1 MGTMIHVQRDA
12 EGVSLAAAELVVLAA
27 KQAIE
32 TQDAFYIALS
42 GGGTP
47 KRLYQHLA
55 SDAYQQQIDWQKVH
69 IYFGDERSVSPED
82 PESNYRMAREAF
94 LDKSTIPESQIH
106 RMEGE
111 RADLAQAAADYA
123 ERLQALPVSNGLP
136 QFDLILLGMG
146 DDGHTASLFPGT
158 AALTEKKK
166 TVVAHTIPQMN
177 TQRLT
182 LTYPVI
188 NNAHQVMVLAAGAN
202 KASRLEEVLVSAPEG
217 KYPIQGVKPKGILNW
232 LLDQAA
238 AAKLPK
244 RLIE

>member
-1 MGTMIHVQRDA
+1 MGTMIHVLRDA
-12 EGVSLAAAELVVLAA
+12 EAVSLAAAELVVLAA
-27 KQAIE
+27 NQAIE
-32 TQDAFYIALS
+32 TQGAFYIALS

-55 SDAYQQQIDWQKVH
+55 SDAYNQQIDWQRVH
-69 IYFGDERSVSPED
+69 IYFGDERCVSPEH
-82 PESNYRMAREAF
+82 PESNYRMAREAL
-94 LDKSTIPESQIH
+94 LDKLTIPESQIH

-123 ERLQALPVSNGLP
+123 ELLQTLPLSKGLP

-158 AALTEKKK
+158 TALSEKKK
-166 TVVAHTIPQMN
+166 TVVAHTISQMN
-177 TQRLT
+177 TQRIT

-188 NNAHQVMVLAAGAN
+188 NNAHQVMVLVAGEN
-202 KASRLEEVLVSAPEG
+202 KAARLEEVLVSAPEG
-217 KYPIQGVKPKGILNW
+217 RYPIQGVKPKGIINW